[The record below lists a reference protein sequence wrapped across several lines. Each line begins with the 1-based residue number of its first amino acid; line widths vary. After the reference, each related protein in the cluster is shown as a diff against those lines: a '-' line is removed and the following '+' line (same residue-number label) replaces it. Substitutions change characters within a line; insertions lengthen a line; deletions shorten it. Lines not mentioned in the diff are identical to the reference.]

1 MSSITDEL
9 IGKAPGG
16 AKKTAELTLRA
27 SKKISEK
34 ASDAV
39 KGICLVLVTGTEFTA
54 DAVMK
59 AVKKSAFKRT
69 GDIKF
74 SEKNIDIGELRK
86 SGRVYQV
93 EENIL
98 QDTMKYFDQQCKKHG
113 VKYSAMKDTR
123 DEGKPGYKP
132 SYMVFFEGKDTDL
145 IMNVLREAYKDY
157 AEEQKKAKEAQN
169 NEKENGRIN
178 EKQYEGKKHNK
189 RRGTQ
194 SERPQKRESVK
205 AKLAFF
211 RNRVAAREQERD
223 VTVRHQQRSDIQR

>member
-1 MSSITDEL
+1 MSSITDEV

-16 AKKTAELTLRA
+16 VKKTAELTFRA

-39 KGICLVLVTGTEFTA
+39 KGICLVLVTGTEFTT

-74 SEKNIDIGELRK
+74 SEKNIDINKLRE

-98 QDTMKYFDQQCKKHG
+98 QETMKYFDQQCRQHG
-113 VKYSAMKDTR
+113 IKYSAMKDTR
-123 DEGKPGYKP
+123 GEDEPDYKP

-145 IMNVLREAYKDY
+145 IMHVLREAYKDY

-169 NEKENGRIN
+169 NAKENGRTN
-178 EKQYEGKKHNK
+178 EKQHEGKKHNK
-189 RRGTQ
+189 GRRRQ

-223 VTVRHQQRSDIQR
+223 VTERHQQRSDIQR